1 MINGMV
7 FDIGPFL
14 RDEADKTVGK
24 CWGRFYLQSGNVNL
38 IEMEGCKSR
47 SFDLGISW
55 NLHSQSLFAIDCRSQ
70 DAPLILPVFKI
81 EPRQNIQAGKQSYCD
96 NWNCRDLGRWC
107 FQRIL
112 VTESTEDWNRCWW
125 SLCSPDILGGLCNS
139 RHVVAAMLVLFLYT
153 MLRNYL
159 YTQDP
164 FSSLVCLD
172 ERHWY
177 IYIVNY
183 TYI

>member
-24 CWGRFYLQSGNVNL
+24 CWGRFYMCATCTVGMSTLLRRNDES
-38 IEMEGCKSR
+38 EGVSTWE
-47 SFDLGISW
+47 SHGISILISVFICHW
-55 NLHSQSLFAIDCRSQ
+55 LCRQ
-70 DAPLILPVFKI
+70 GITRCPKYLILFVFKI
-81 EPRQNIQAGKQSYCD
+81 EPRQNIQAGKQSYCG

-125 SLCSPDILGGLCNS
+125 SLCSPDISVGLCNT
-139 RHVVAAMLVLFLYT
+139 RHVVVAICC
-153 MLRNYL
+153 
-159 YTQDP
+159 
-164 FSSLVCLD
+164 FSVHCTLC
-172 ERHWY
+172 
-177 IYIVNY
+177 
-183 TYI
+183 